1 MFDYRTAS
9 EGEIR
14 AEAELLQGRLLG
26 SLPGAKFSAAK
37 GATGRAEVGH
47 AVEAHFGIPPNSSPL
62 PDFPGAG
69 IELKVVPLY
78 RTGRGLAVKERT
90 VISLIDY
97 AKLMDQ
103 TWTTASVRT
112 KLKILFIFFE
122 HIHGMPKS
130 AFPVRG
136 VLLWQP
142 DARTDALI
150 RADWERVFAK
160 VRQGRAH
167 ELSESDGALMG
178 PCTKG
183 ATGESRRRQ
192 PLGDQLAKPRAW
204 ALKPSFTWRLYQAVT
219 KPTPS
224 ESLLDEIGLAAAKEF
239 ETRLTRR
246 FSPYLGRTVADVGL
260 ELGVPRSTSKSYAAS
275 VAWRTF
281 GGRGFRAK
289 ILEFEEM
296 GLTPRAP
303 RVGSDLMPYEH
314 VSFPAFRHR
323 ELLDE
328 TWEDSALLAHIEY
341 MLFVPIHGPAR
352 GTPQGECTFGSPVF
366 WRPSTEQ
373 VDLIRREWELFR
385 TEIERGGSASLTP
398 ASETKAI
405 HIRPHARDSRD
416 TREAPGAGQVVKQS
430 FWLNRPFVQQI
441 LLVGQELAGLR
452 KRLANATDKPD
463 D

>member
-1 MFDYRTAS
+1 MFDYRIAS
-9 EGEIR
+9 EEEIL
-14 AEAELLQGRLLG
+14 AEAKLLEGRLLG
-26 SLPGAKFSAAK
+26 SIPEARFTAAS

-47 AVEAHFGIPPNSSPL
+47 AVEAHFGYPPNSSPL

-78 RTGRGLAVKERT
+78 RTGRGFGVKERT

-97 AKLMDQ
+97 TKLMDQ
-103 TWTTASVRT
+103 TWATASVRT

-122 HIHGMPKS
+122 HIDGMPKS
-130 AFPVRG
+130 AFPVKG
-136 VLLWQP
+136 VLRWEP

-183 ATGESRRRQ
+183 ATGKSRRRQ
-192 PLGDQLAKPRAW
+192 PFGDQLAKPRAW

-219 KPTPS
+219 KPTAS
-224 ESLLDEIGLAAAKEF
+224 ESVLEEFGLTAAEEF
-239 ETRLTRR
+239 EDRLIRR
-246 FSPYLGRTVADVGL
+246 FSRYLGRTVTDVGL
-260 ELGVPRSTSKSYAAS
+260 ELAVPPSNSKSYAAR

-281 GGRGFRAK
+281 GGKGFRAK

-303 RVGSDLMPYEH
+303 RVGINLMPYEH

-328 TWEDSALLAHIEY
+328 TWDDSALLAHIEY
-341 MLFVPIHGPAR
+341 MLFVPVHGPAR

-373 VDLIRREWELFR
+373 MISFVGSGSCFGSRLKGGTLQASHRRR
-385 TEIERGGSASLTP
+385 RRGRFTSGPTHG
-398 ASETKAI
+398 I
-405 HIRPHARDSRD
+405 HGIHAMHQ
-416 TREAPGAGQVVKQS
+416 G
-430 FWLNRPFVQQI
+430 
-441 LLVGQELAGLR
+441 LA
-452 KRLANATDKPD
+452 RL
-463 D
+463 